1 MDRTTLIFLFIIFVA
16 VIGAWYLSLIAFL
29 SVPWINYKPY
39 TKNATGGK
47 CLKECEAYEEWW

>member
-16 VIGAWYLSLIAFL
+16 VIGAWEFKPY
-29 SVPWINYKPY
+29 SVFKNYKPY